1 MNDTVEMRNLPW
13 HVMHRHLAEAG
24 AETGSY
30 AIVRLQTHTPPH
42 WRFTPVTGSWLSRA
56 RNGVGDS
63 PPRR

>member
-1 MNDTVEMRNLPW
+1 MNDIAQMRNLKW
-13 HVMHRHLAEAG
+13 HILHRHLAETG

-30 AIVRLQTHTPPH
+30 AIVRQQGQPH
-42 WRFTPVTGSWLSRA
+42 WRFAPVTGAWLSRA